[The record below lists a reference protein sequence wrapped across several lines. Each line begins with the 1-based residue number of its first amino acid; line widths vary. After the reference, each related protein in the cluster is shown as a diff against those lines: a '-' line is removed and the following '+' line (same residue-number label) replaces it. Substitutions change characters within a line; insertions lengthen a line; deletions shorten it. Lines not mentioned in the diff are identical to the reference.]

1 MPPWAGGEIRL
12 VAAGTVGAA
21 TVFEVVTGAEVT
33 AAEAELEDEAE
44 RERDAAAG
52 LCDTDPP
59 QPDSK
64 TTAASTAVIGPV
76 ALFTVPHSDDSEP
89 IVAHNC
95 LRTTVRTKPW

>member
-59 QPDSK
+59 
-64 TTAASTAVIGPV
+64 
-76 ALFTVPHSDDSEP
+76 
-89 IVAHNC
+89 
-95 LRTTVRTKPW
+95 